1 MENTEKQELD
11 LTLMN
16 MANKNSRMNR
26 ELGLYQNY
34 ASKSKKASKQEIF
47 GKTYVG
53 SKNKKL
59 YKIIVYSLAVIAAA
73 AGITAGAK
81 ANEKVSIYNDV
92 LETKME
98 QELNKDQIAAYHND
112 QDRTNCIS
120 NWIDKNSD
128 INAAEKELNSDDYD
142 LHGVRITDSD
152 IEYLPFDGYSPMN
165 LTEKDQ
171 DAIHLAADKV
181 IEEYKGRA
189 R

>member
-1 MENTEKQELD
+1 MEKQELD

-16 MANKNSRMNR
+16 IANENSKRKM
-26 ELGLYQNY
+26 ELYQNY

-53 SKNKKL
+53 IENEKL
-59 YKIIVYSLAVIAAA
+59 YIVLSAIISAAVSV
-73 AGITAGAK
+73 GIMAGARID
-81 ANEKVSIYNDV
+81 EKVSTYDRV

-98 QELNKDQIAAYHND
+98 QELNKDQITAYHND
-112 QDRTNCIS
+112 QDRTNGIN
-120 NWIDKNSD
+120 NWFDKNSD
-128 INAAEKELNSDDYD
+128 INAAKQELDSDDYD

-152 IEYLPFDGYSPMN
+152 IEYLPIEAGSL
-165 LTEKDQ
+165 LTQEDQ
-171 DAIHLAADKV
+171 DAINLAADKV

>member
-1 MENTEKQELD
+1 MEKQELD

-16 MANKNSRMNR
+16 MTNDNSKRNK
-26 ELGLYQNY
+26 EFYENY
-34 ASKSKKASKQEIF
+34 VNKSKKASKQEIH

-59 YKIIVYSLAVIAAA
+59 YRIISIVV
-73 AGITAGAK
+73 AGIAVMAGVTAGARIG
-81 ANEKVSIYNDV
+81 EKISTYDSV
-92 LETKME
+92 LKTKME
-98 QELNKDQIAAYHND
+98 QELNQDQVTAYHND
-112 QDRTNCIS
+112 QDKSNALS
-120 NWIDKNSD
+120 NWLDKKSK
-128 INAAEKELNSDDYD
+128 INDAFKELNPDDYNF
-142 LHGVRITDSD
+142 HEARITDSD
-152 IEYLPFDGYSPMN
+152 IEYLPFEAESL

>member
-1 MENTEKQELD
+1 MEKQELD

-16 MANKNSRMNR
+16 IANKNSEMNK
-26 ELGLYQNY
+26 EFYQNY
-34 ASKSKKASKQEIF
+34 VNKSKKASKQEIH

-59 YKIIVYSLAVIAAA
+59 YRIISIVV
-73 AGITAGAK
+73 AGIAVMAGVTAGARIG
-81 ANEKVSIYNDV
+81 EKVSTYDSV
-92 LETKME
+92 LKTKME

-112 QDRTNCIS
+112 QDRTNSIN
-120 NWIDKNSD
+120 NWFAKNSD
-128 INAAEKELNSDDYD
+128 INAAKQELNSDDYN
-142 LHGVRITDSD
+142 LHEARITDSD
-152 IEYLPFDGYSPMN
+152 IEYLPFEAESL

>member
-1 MENTEKQELD
+1 MEKQELD

-16 MANKNSRMNR
+16 IANKNSEMNK
-26 ELGLYQNY
+26 EFYQNY
-34 ASKSKKASKQEIF
+34 VNKSKKVSKQEIH

-53 SKNKKL
+53 SKNKEL
-59 YKIIVYSLAVIAAA
+59 YRIISIVV
-73 AGITAGAK
+73 AGIAVMAGVTAGARID
-81 ANEKVSIYNDV
+81 EKVSTYDRV

-98 QELNKDQIAAYHND
+98 QELNKDQITAYHND
-112 QDRTNCIS
+112 QDRTNGIN
-120 NWIDKNSD
+120 NWFDKNSD
-128 INAAEKELNSDDYD
+128 INAAKQELNSDDYD
-142 LHGVRITDSD
+142 LHEARITDND
-152 IEYLPFDGYSPMN
+152 IEYLPFDGESLMV

>member
-1 MENTEKQELD
+1 MEKQELD

-16 MANKNSRMNR
+16 IANENSKRKM
-26 ELGLYQNY
+26 ELYQNY

-53 SKNKKL
+53 IENKKL
-59 YKIIVYSLAVIAAA
+59 YIVLSAIISAAVSV
-73 AGITAGAK
+73 GIMAGARID
-81 ANEKVSIYNDV
+81 EKVSTYDSV

-98 QELNKDQIAAYHND
+98 QELNKDQITAYHND
-112 QDRTNCIS
+112 QDRTNGIS
-120 NWIDKNSD
+120 NWFDKNSD
-128 INAAEKELNSDDYD
+128 INAAKQELDSDDYN
-142 LHGVRITDSD
+142 LHEARITDSD
-152 IEYLPFDGYSPMN
+152 VEYLPFEAESF

-171 DAIHLAADKV
+171 DAINLAADKV

>member
-1 MENTEKQELD
+1 MEKQELD

-16 MANKNSRMNR
+16 IANKNSEMNK
-26 ELGLYQNY
+26 ELYQNY
-34 ASKSKKASKQEIF
+34 VNKSKKASKQEIH

-53 SKNKKL
+53 IENEKL
-59 YKIIVYSLAVIAAA
+59 YIVLSAIISGAVSV
-73 AGITAGAK
+73 GIMTGAIID
-81 ANEKVSIYNDV
+81 EKVSTYDRV

-112 QDRTNCIS
+112 QDRTNSIS
-120 NWIDKNSD
+120 NWFDKNSD
-128 INAAEKELNSDDYD
+128 INTAKKELDSDDYA

-152 IEYLPFDGYSPMN
+152 IEYLPFEAGSL

-181 IEEYKGRA
+181 VEEYKGRA

>member
-16 MANKNSRMNR
+16 MTNENSRMNR
-26 ELGLYQNY
+26 ELYQNY
-34 ASKSKKASKQEIF
+34 ANKSKKASKQEIH

-59 YKIIVYSLAVIAAA
+59 YKIIGYSLAAIAAIV
-73 AGITAGAK
+73 GITAGAK

-98 QELNKDQIAAYHND
+98 QELNQDQVTAYHND
-112 QDRTNCIS
+112 QDKSNALS
-120 NWIDKNSD
+120 NWLDKKSK
-128 INAAEKELNSDDYD
+128 INDAFKELNPDDYNF
-142 LHGVRITDSD
+142 HGARITDSD
-152 IEYLPFDGYSPMN
+152 IEYIPFDGDSLFN
-165 LTEKDQ
+165 LSEKEQ
-171 DAIHLAADKV
+171 DAIASATDKV

>member
-1 MENTEKQELD
+1 MENKEKQELD

-16 MANKNSRMNR
+16 MTNENSRINR
-26 ELGLYQNY
+26 ELYQNY
-34 ASKSKKASKQEIF
+34 ARKSEKASKQEIH

-59 YKIIVYSLAVIAAA
+59 YKIIGYSLAAIAATV
-73 AGITAGAK
+73 GITAGAK

-92 LETKME
+92 LEIKME
-98 QELNKDQIAAYHND
+98 QELNKDQITAYHND
-112 QDRTNCIS
+112 QDRTNRIS
-120 NWIDKNSD
+120 NWIDKNSE
-128 INAAEKELNSDDYD
+128 INAARKELNSDDYD

-152 IEYLPFDGYSPMN
+152 IEYLPFDGYSLMN